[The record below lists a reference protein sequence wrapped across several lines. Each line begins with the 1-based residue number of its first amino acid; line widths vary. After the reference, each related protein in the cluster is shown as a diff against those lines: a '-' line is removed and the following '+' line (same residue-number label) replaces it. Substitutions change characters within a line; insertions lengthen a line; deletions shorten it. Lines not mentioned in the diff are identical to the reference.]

1 MRSVIVV
8 DDFYDD
14 PDAIRDLALTLP
26 YRKKPGATYPGR
38 EAASDHDWRGVR
50 ERLRSH
56 IDEPCDEECPKDPPF
71 RQGKFRL
78 ALAADEQERID
89 RVHVDQQ
96 RWSGIVYLTRPGDSA
111 GGLALYRHRASGLVT
126 WPGTWLRANV
136 PELFSLPRP
145 EAAVRLL
152 AYCADPE
159 NFEQIGLIPMAYNR
173 AILLMAQVLHGTGR
187 AFGNSP
193 EEGRLSQHFEFYA

>member
-26 YRKKPGATYPGR
+26 YQKKPGATYPGR

-50 ERLRSH
+50 EHLRSH

-78 ALAADEQERID
+78 MKLA
-89 RVHVDQQ
+89 
-96 RWSGIVYLTRPGDSA
+96 TP
-111 GGLALYRHRASGLVT
+111 
-126 WPGTWLRANV
+126 
-136 PELFSLPRP
+136 
-145 EAAVRLL
+145 
-152 AYCADPE
+152 
-159 NFEQIGLIPMAYNR
+159 
-173 AILLMAQVLHGTGR
+173 
-187 AFGNSP
+187 
-193 EEGRLSQHFEFYA
+193 